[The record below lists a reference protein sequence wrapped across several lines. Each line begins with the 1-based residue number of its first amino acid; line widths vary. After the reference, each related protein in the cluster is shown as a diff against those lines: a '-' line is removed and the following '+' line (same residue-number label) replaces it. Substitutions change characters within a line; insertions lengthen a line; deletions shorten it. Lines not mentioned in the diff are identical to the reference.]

1 MRIALANLKG
11 GVGKTTSAVL
21 LAEAATERLGS
32 ALLIDADPQGSAMAW
47 ADTAAEDGAGLRANT
62 VALPTADLSRRL
74 EGIARGYDAVVID
87 TPPGGLAI
95 VEAAARAADVVVI
108 PCQPTLMD
116 LDRLRTT
123 VDVVTD
129 AGRAAVVVLT
139 RVRAGTKAAA
149 AAREALEEAE
159 LPVIGASI
167 PQREALA
174 AAYGTRPGRPA
185 LELYLPVFDELQ
197 QALDSMRRTP
207 A

>member
-47 ADTAAEDGAGLRANT
+47 ADNAAEDGIGLRANT

-74 EGIARGYDAVVID
+74 DGIARGYAAVVID

-123 VDVVTD
+123 VDVVTE

-149 AAREALEEAE
+149 AARDALEEAE

-174 AAYGTRPGRPA
+174 AAYGTRPAGPA

>member
-11 GVGKTTSAVL
+11 GVGKTTSAVV
-21 LAEAATERLGS
+21 LAEAAAERLGS

-47 ADTAAEDGAGLRANT
+47 ADAAAEDGIGLRANT

-74 EGIARGYDAVVID
+74 EGIARGYAAVVID

-95 VEAAARAADVVVI
+95 VEAAARACDVVVI

-123 VDVVTD
+123 VDVVTE
-129 AGRAAVVVLT
+129 AGRAAVVLLT

-149 AAREALEEAE
+149 AAREALEAAE
-159 LPVIGASI
+159 LPVVGASI

-174 AAYGTRPGRPA
+174 AVYGTRPRTA
-185 LELYLPVFDELQ
+185 VLEMYLEVFDELRN
-197 QALDSMRRTP
+197 ALDGVRRTT